1 MAGITL
7 IQKLQKLFGARAV
20 SDMMGRTTN
29 VQTLAQGTN
38 NPFRNTFSPKYLA
51 KNPDGV
57 DEAAQSILE
66 NMQFAFGNRNIQQ
79 MKNFEANVDTLYNLK
94 FPPKPGE
101 AKVVDIS
108 TKKQVT
114 GEGLESLK
122 DDLGLPKDIPPTSP
136 LGESITKAKRIDK
149 TIDQRAKEYSIMDE
163 AFRRPLIRDM
173 LLNDTR
179 INLPQNIRKSLRNRE
194 DLQRGADPMM
204 DPLKIYLKYYNYDIN
219 KLEQLEDMA
228 NIMSIAGFNSDE
240 IAKSFIK
247 RGGLEPKNKK
257 IVRESLD
264 DETVEMT
271 EKNLLDD
278 SDDDIP
284 FAQGGRA
291 GYVKGGLSKL
301 IKLVQDK
308 FGKKAITT
316 ADQLDR
322 PGFVKLKEERLKE
335 FEDFKDRNPD
345 FQLPYADKDKRVIPE
360 GMDQELVDLA
370 ILQGNFARKYEGRIN
385 PKLMEKILNDTD
397 AQRVKE
403 IISEIEQAFIMQEK
417 GMGNEEIINILLEG
431 ANRKKQASGGIVGQL
446 HMNKGGSVT
455 TPKRG
460 LVNEAGSYAGV
471 QKVREGK
478 TYDVIASQLL
488 DPTFDLMDLEE
499 LEDILK
505 SLGAYKTGGRVGLST
520 GGPINPSD
528 YGIFPQRPGGLPFP
542 DLDSYDSDY
551 KKLIKKKKEKKPSD
565 FAFYL
570 DRLRQL
576 PKGDFVEKEPSDFD
590 PHLEDL
596 IDSLYREKDKKNFKK
611 KRAPYIYDEDD
622 LPWWM
627 EPYRD
632 NDDIDVGPAV
642 QKVAQ
647 GGRVGL
653 SKGGGLL
660 KLYNFLK
667 SLGKSK
673 KKTPLG
679 YQFPEIDDNF
689 RKMLKEKMDK
699 RQLKD
704 FDITDRKP
712 NAMGGRIG
720 LQKGGPPNPGRR
732 NFMKLLA
739 GLASI
744 PVLGKFFKGAKVA
757 KTIVPIKN
765 ASTAM
770 PEWFPKFVDKYI
782 SNSIGKKI
790 DADITEFK
798 NPDLPNIKVTKHD
811 DGRVFVEGN
820 NEYNEGY
827 QIDYQPPGYEVVDE
841 KTGKAV
847 KTQGEFEAVEGRHV
861 ALSPED
867 YDTEPFF
874 VDDLD
879 ELTTIDVAEMEK
891 YSTGKITKTVK
902 DAFKQ
907 DTGLKKGMHSYD
919 MAVGKAENQ
928 ADILKDADLLDE
940 DFASGGRVGM
950 LAGGGLLKAMLRNL
964 AKEKGMSGSEML
976 AVMNYKALPS
986 KIKNLMTKEQ
996 FEQLKSA
1003 RLKGVKNFRD
1013 MMQTRLDFNKSIQQ
1027 GRDIDDK
1034 GTGMS
1039 KIFDLLEEDFGK
1051 KIAVPKNITEKDI
1064 LEMEQMIKNMEMKG
1078 RKSNAAGGL
1087 AGQLKL

>member
-38 NPFRNTFSPKYLA
+38 NPFRNTFSQKYLA
-51 KNPDGV
+51 NNPDGV
-57 DEAAQSILE
+57 EEAAQSILE

-79 MKNFEANVDTLYNLK
+79 MKNFETNVNTLYDLK
-94 FPPKPGE
+94 FPVTATKPGE
-101 AKVVDIS
+101 AKVIDIT
-108 TKKQVT
+108 TKKKVT
-114 GEGLESLK
+114 GEGLDSLK
-122 DDLGLPKDIPPTSP
+122 DDLGLPEDIPPTSP

-149 TIDQRAKEYSIMDE
+149 TIDQKAKEYSVMNE
-163 AFRRPLIRDM
+163 SFRRPLIRDM

-179 INLPQNIRKSLRNRE
+179 INLPENIRKSLKNRE

-204 DPLKIYLKYYNYDIN
+204 DPLQIFQKYYNYDVK
-219 KLEQLEDMA
+219 KLEQFEDIA
-228 NIMSIAGFNSDE
+228 NVMSIAGFRSDE
-240 IAKSFIK
+240 IAKAFIK

-257 IVRESLD
+257 IIRESLD

-284 FAQGGRA
+284 FAQGGIA
-291 GYVKGGLSKL
+291 
-301 IKLVQDK
+301 
-308 FGKKAITT
+308 
-316 ADQLDR
+316 
-322 PGFVKLKEERLKE
+322 
-335 FEDFKDRNPD
+335 
-345 FQLPYADKDKRVIPE
+345 
-360 GMDQELVDLA
+360 
-370 ILQGNFARKYEGRIN
+370 
-385 PKLMEKILNDTD
+385 
-397 AQRVKE
+397 
-403 IISEIEQAFIMQEK
+403 
-417 GMGNEEIINILLEG
+417 
-431 ANRKKQASGGIVGQL
+431 GQL
-446 HMNKGGSVT
+446 HMNQGGSVT
-455 TPKRG
+455 KPKRG

-471 QKVREGK
+471 KKVREGK
-478 TYDVIASQLL
+478 TYDVISSQLL

-505 SLGAYKTGGRVGLST
+505 SLGAYKTGGRVGLSN
-520 GGPINPSD
+520 GGP
-528 YGIFPQRPGGLPFP
+528 
-542 DLDSYDSDY
+542 
-551 KKLIKKKKEKKPSD
+551 KKPSD

-611 KRAPYIYDEDD
+611 KRAPYIYDEDN

-653 SKGGGLL
+653 SSGGLL
-660 KLYNFLK
+660 KIYNFLK

-679 YQFPEIDDNF
+679 YQFPEIDDTF

-699 RQLKD
+699 GQLKD

-720 LQKGGPPNPGRR
+720 LQKGGPPNKGRR
-732 NFMKLLA
+732 NFLKLMA
-739 GLASI
+739 GLASL
-744 PVLGKFFKGAKVA
+744 PVLGKFFKFAKPAA
-757 KTIVPIKN
+757 KITQLKN
-765 ASTAM
+765 TSTAM
-770 PEWFPKFVDKYI
+770 PEWFPKFVDKFI
-782 SNSIGKKI
+782 NNSVGKKI
-790 DADITEFK
+790 DADLMEFK
-798 NPDLPNIKVTKHD
+798 NSDLPDVKVTRHD
-811 DGRVFVEGN
+811 DGRVYVEGN
-820 NEYNEGY
+820 NEFNEGY
-827 QIDYQPPGYEVVDE
+827 QIEYKPPGYAVVDE

-847 KTQGEFEAVEGRHV
+847 KTAGDFEAVEGRHV
-861 ALSPED
+861 ALGPED
-867 YDTEPFF
+867 YDTDPFY

-891 YSTGKITKTVK
+891 YSTGKVTKTVK

-928 ADILKDADLLDE
+928 ADVLKDADLLDE
-940 DFASGGRVGM
+940 DLAKGGRVG
-950 LAGGGLLKAMLRNL
+950 LLKGGGILKAMLKNL

-976 AVMNYKALPS
+976 SVINYKSLPS
-986 KIKNLMTKEQ
+986 KIKNLMSKEH
-996 FEQLKSA
+996 FEQLKNA
-1003 RLKGVKNFRD
+1003 RLKQVKNFIN
-1013 MMQTRLDFNKSIQQ
+1013 MMQNRLDFNKAIQQ
-1027 GRDIDDK
+1027 GKAVDDK

-1051 KIAVPKNITEKDI
+1051 RVAVPKNITEKDI

-1078 RKSNAAGGL
+1078 RKPNAAGGL